1 MKTTIYKTTILK
13 TKIMKTKNSIMLALA
28 MMLISTAT
36 FAQINIGL
44 RQGIAATTFSDKGN
58 LYQDNKV
65 TFSYTAG
72 AFFTVPV
79 FKSFA
84 IQPEINYVRKGRS
97 NETTELNTTVETD
110 FMVHYLQIPVLF
122 QYRNEQLL
130 NKSGS
135 VFYING
141 GPYAAFAL
149 STQTKVPN
157 STEGGLMVP
166 VGESNNNDW
175 GATLGI
181 GFQTPIRGKDVR
193 FDLRYDMG
201 LSEIELQPTEYRTKA
216 LSLTIGILL

>member
-1 MKTTIYKTTILK
+1 
-13 TKIMKTKNSIMLALA
+13 MKTKKSIMLALVL
-28 MMLISTAT
+28 MLISTAT

-44 RQGIAATTFSDKGN
+44 HQGVAATTLSDKGN
-58 LYQDNKV
+58 LYNDYNV
-65 TFSYTAG
+65 TYSYTAG
-72 AFFTVPV
+72 TFFTVPV
-79 FKSFA
+79 SKSLA

-97 NETTELNTTVETD
+97 NETIELNTDVETD
-110 FMVHYLQIPVLF
+110 FLLHYLQVPVLF

-149 STQTKVPN
+149 KTQTRVSNN
-157 STEGGLMVP
+157 SESGLIVP
-166 VGESNNNDW
+166 VENSNNTDW

-201 LSEIELQPTEYRTKA
+201 LSEIEQQPTEYRTKA

>member
-1 MKTTIYKTTILK
+1 
-13 TKIMKTKNSIMLALA
+13 MKTKKTIMLALA
-28 MMLISTAT
+28 LTLISTAT

-79 FKSFA
+79 YKAFA

-97 NETTELNTTVETD
+97 NETSELNTSVKTD
-110 FMVHYLQIPVLF
+110 FMVHYLQVPVLF
-122 QYRNEQLL
+122 QYRNDQLL
-130 NKSGS
+130 NKSKS
-135 VFYING
+135 VFYINA

-149 STQTKVPN
+149 NTQTKVSN
-157 STEGGLMVP
+157 SSEGGLMVP
-166 VGESNNNDW
+166 VAESENTDW
-175 GATLGI
+175 GAALGI

>member
-1 MKTTIYKTTILK
+1 
-13 TKIMKTKNSIMLALA
+13 MKTKNSIKFAIAALV
-28 MMLISTAT
+28 LISTSA

-44 RQGIAATTFSDKGN
+44 RSGVVASTFSDKGN

-65 TFSYTAG
+65 TLSYTAG

-79 FKSFA
+79 SKSLA

-97 NETTELNTTVETD
+97 NETTELHTTVKTD
-110 FMVHYLQIPVLF
+110 FMLHYLQVPMLV
-122 QYRNEQLL
+122 QYRNDQLL
-130 NKSGS
+130 NKTGS
-135 VFYING
+135 VFYINA

-149 STQTKVPN
+149 NTQTKVSN
-157 STEGGLMVP
+157 SNEGGLMVP
-166 VGESNNNDW
+166 VENSNKTDW

-193 FDLRYDMG
+193 VDLRYDMG

-216 LSLTIGILL
+216 LSLTIGFLL

>member
-1 MKTTIYKTTILK
+1 
-13 TKIMKTKNSIMLALA
+13 MKTKNSILLALA
-28 MMLISTAT
+28 LTLLSATT
-36 FAQINIGL
+36 FAQVNIGL
-44 RQGIAATTFSDKGN
+44 RQGIAATTLSDKGN

-72 AFFTVPV
+72 AYVTVPV
-79 FKSFA
+79 SKSFA
-84 IQPEINYVRKGRS
+84 IQPEINYIRKGRS
-97 NETTELNTTVETD
+97 NETTELTTVVKTD
-110 FMVHYLQIPVLF
+110 FMIHYLQIPVLF
-122 QYRNEQLL
+122 QYSNDQLL

-149 STQTKVPN
+149 NTQTRVAK

-166 VGESNNNDW
+166 VKDSKNTDW
-175 GATLGI
+175 GAALGI

-216 LSLTIGILL
+216 LSLTVGILL